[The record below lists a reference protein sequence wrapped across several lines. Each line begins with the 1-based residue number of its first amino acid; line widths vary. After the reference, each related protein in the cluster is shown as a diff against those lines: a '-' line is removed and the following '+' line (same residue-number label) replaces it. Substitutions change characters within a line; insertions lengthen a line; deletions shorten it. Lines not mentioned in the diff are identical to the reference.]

1 MAEEEATPIPVLP
14 ETVDESDDADGAEQK
29 DDAEAAKEAARAQA
43 EARRKRILEKANN
56 RMKYVNGEQ
65 TADPEEKK
73 TRNSNAARIRA
84 ARQRRYGKKS
94 TSASTTSTTPATT
107 STPETE
113 TSAAAETTT
122 TPSAA
127 PEAEPEKVES
137 EKEKTVEAP
146 IEPAASTE
154 ETTASTTA
162 AEPTT
167 KKKYVGVA
175 RMRRKMLVKKKMEEE
190 NNDSGASSM
199 AGSESSKASLATNGK
214 GKTAAS
220 STSVGKAGLSSM
232 TVQTVPIYMHIMVIL
247 LLFVAGFDVGIQQFH
262 ADVDVRTQV
271 AVQEF
276 GVPILHRNPWH
287 PLKPVTAEKDS
298 KETLEEKLSSST
310 STSITEDLEDE
321 FEEIDEEYVP
331 PNIDPIFRVDLDEFT
346 KGPGF
351 LNQMAR
357 GAISIHRLICWIFFF
372 GPMGML
378 SSILSIP
385 AAIMKSPP
393 GLFLAAVIL
402 RQVIGKGVGAAI
414 PNNSADEGADGA
426 KQNNIEVISMAKN
439 FVKNFFATTFPTL
452 VSFYDAY
459 LHLKSDMYVV
469 LCGVF
474 FGLAWTHLRNDA
486 LSCDADADAVVD
498 AVVDALSE
506 GEL

>member
-1 MAEEEATPIPVLP
+1 MAEEEGSANPVVPDGP
-14 ETVDESDDADGAEQK
+14 EVVTVDENDDAEKK

-65 TADPEEKK
+65 VVDEVEKK

-94 TSASTTSTTPATT
+94 NTASTASAAPVTETTPQ
-107 STPETE
+107 TE
-113 TSAAAETTT
+113 TLAEAETTT
-122 TPSAA
+122 PPTPTD
-127 PEAEPEKVES
+127 VES
-137 EKEKTVEAP
+137 EKVDSDDSKEKAVDAP
-146 IEPAASTE
+146 IEPVASTE
-154 ETTASTTA
+154 EAAASTTT

-190 NNDSGASSM
+190 NNVSGASS
-199 AGSESSKASLATNGK
+199 ATDSQSAKASLPSNGK

-220 STSVGKAGLSSM
+220 STSVGKAGLS
-232 TVQTVPIYMHIMVIL
+232 TIKVQTIPIYMHMIVIL
-247 LLFVAGFDVGIQQFH
+247 LLFVAGFDVGVQQFH
-262 ADVDVRTQV
+262 LDVDIRTQV
-271 AVQEF
+271 ALQEF

-287 PLKPVTAEKDS
+287 PLKPITAEKDS
-298 KETLEEKLSSST
+298 KETLEERLSSST
-310 STSITEDLEDE
+310 SSSNTEDVQDE
-321 FEEIDEEYVP
+321 FEENDEEYNP
-331 PNIDPIFRVDLDEFT
+331 PNIDPIFRVDFDELT
-346 KGPGF
+346 KGPGL

-357 GAISIHRLICWIFFF
+357 GAISIHRLLLWFFF
-372 GPMGML
+372 YFPIGVFT
-378 SSILSIP
+378 SIVSIP
-385 AAIMKSPP
+385 TAIMKSPP
-393 GLFLAAVIL
+393 GLFMAAIIL
-402 RQVIGKGVGAAI
+402 RQVVGKGVGAAI
-414 PNNSADEGADGA
+414 PDDSADEGADSS

-474 FGLAWTHLRNDA
+474 FGLAWTHLYNDA
-486 LSCDADADAVVD
+486 LSCDADAVVGG
-498 AVVDALSE
+498 LSE

>member
-1 MAEEEATPIPVLP
+1 MSEEEGTAPVVSDSP
-14 ETVDESDDADGAEQK
+14 EVVTVDDTDDAEK
-29 DDAEAAKEAARAQA
+29 TDDAEAAKEAARAQA

-65 TADPEEKK
+65 IADEEEKK

-94 TSASTTSTTPATT
+94 SAASTASATPAPA
-107 STPETE
+107 STPQTE
-113 TSAAAETTT
+113 TSAEAEKNTISTTT
-122 TPSAA
+122 
-127 PEAEPEKVES
+127 EVEPEKVDS
-137 EKEKTVEAP
+137 DTNKEKVVDAP

-154 ETTASTTA
+154 DAAAPTTT

-175 RMRRKMLVKKKMEEE
+175 RMRRQMLAKKKMEEE
-190 NNDSGASSM
+190 NNESGASSG
-199 AGSESSKASLATNGK
+199 ADSQSAEGSPASTGK

-220 STSVGKAGLSSM
+220 STSVGKGGLSSIK
-232 TVQTVPIYMHIMVIL
+232 VQTVPIYMHMIVIL
-247 LLFVAGFDVGIQQFH
+247 LLFVAGFDVGVQQFH
-262 ADVDVRTQV
+262 VDVDISTQV

-276 GVPILHRNPWH
+276 GVPILHRNPWQ
-287 PLKPVTAEKDS
+287 PLKPITAEKDS

-310 STSITEDLEDE
+310 SSSNTEDLQNE
-321 FEEIDEEYVP
+321 FEEIDEEYNP
-331 PNIDPIFRVDLDEFT
+331 PNIDPIFRVDFDELT
-346 KGPGF
+346 KGPGL

-357 GAISIHRLICWIFFF
+357 GAISIHRLLLWFFF
-372 GPMGML
+372 YFPMGVFT
-378 SSILSIP
+378 SILSIP

-393 GLFLAAVIL
+393 GLFLAAIIL
-402 RQVIGKGVGAAI
+402 RQVVGKGVGAAI
-414 PNNSADEGADGA
+414 PDDSADEGADKS

-474 FGLAWTHLRNDA
+474 FGLAWAHLYDDA
-486 LSCDADADAVVD
+486 LSCDADAVVGG
-498 AVVDALSE
+498 VSE